1 MTRFREHPEVSGQET
16 AEFDPQVEKRET
28 VGKIFEYIFLIGL
41 SVGLLVLALLLF
53 DIFKD
58 GLGRLL
64 MPGFLTETPSR
75 FADKGGIRP
84 AIFGSIA
91 LGVLVILVAVPIGVG
106 AALYLEE
113 YAPKAWWADVIE
125 INISNLAGVPS
136 IVYGLLGLGVFNYLL
151 GFGPALIS
159 GALTLSLL
167 SLPIIIVTA
176 REAIRAVPDSLRHAS
191 YGLGTTKWQ
200 TVWNHVLPYAV
211 PGILTGVIISV
222 SRAIGDAA
230 SLLVIGAVS
239 FLTFNPGV
247 FQRFMALPILI
258 YSYIT
263 RPEPG
268 FASAASAGIIVL
280 LVLILALNGTAIYL
294 RQRFTLIK

>member
-1 MTRFREHPEVSGQET
+1 MATNFQQNDSWDSA
-16 AEFDPQVEKRET
+16 AEFTDNVEKRET
-28 VGKIFEYIFLIGL
+28 LGKVFEVLFLL
-41 SVGLLVLALLLF
+41 GLLVGLFILALLLF
-53 DIFKD
+53 DILRD
-58 GLGRLL
+58 GLGRFLS
-64 MPGFLTETPSR
+64 PGFLTETPSR
-75 FADKGGIRP
+75 FPDQGGIRP
-84 AIFGSIA
+84 AIISSIL
-91 LGVLVILVAVPIGVG
+91 LGIIVILVTVPVGVG

-113 YAPKAWWADVIE
+113 YAPKAWWTAIIE

-167 SLPIIIVTA
+167 SLPVIIVTA
-176 REAIRAVPDSLRHAS
+176 REAIRAVPDSLRNAS
-191 YGLGTTKWQ
+191 YGLGVTKWR
-200 TVWNHVLPYAV
+200 TISSHVIPYAI

-230 SLLVIGAVS
+230 SLIVVGAVG
-239 FLTFNPGV
+239 FLTFDPGL
-247 FQRFMALPILI
+247 FQRFMALPIQI

-268 FASAASAGIIVL
+268 FTNAAAATIIAL
-280 LVLILALNGTAIYL
+280 LLLILVLNGVAIYI
-294 RQRFTLIK
+294 RQRFSTH

>member
-1 MTRFREHPEVSGQET
+1 MATSYQQDDSLDSA
-16 AEFDPQVEKRET
+16 AEFTDNVESRET
-28 VGKIFEYIFLIGL
+28 LGKVFEVLFLLGLLIGL
-41 SVGLLVLALLLF
+41 FILALLLF

-58 GLGRLL
+58 GLGRFLS
-64 MPGFLTETPSR
+64 PGFLTETPSR
-75 FADKGGIRP
+75 FPDQGGIRP
-84 AIFGSIA
+84 AIISSIL
-91 LGVLVILVAVPIGVG
+91 LGLVVILVTVPIGVG

-113 YAPKAWWADVIE
+113 YAPKAWWTAIIE

-167 SLPIIIVTA
+167 SLPVIIVTA
-176 REAIRAVPDSLRHAS
+176 REAIRAVPDSLRNAS
-191 YGLGTTKWQ
+191 YGLGVTKWR
-200 TVWNHVLPYAV
+200 TISNHVIPYAV

-230 SLLVIGAVS
+230 SLIVVGAVG
-239 FLTFNPGV
+239 FLTFNPGL
-247 FQRFMALPILI
+247 FQRFMALPIQI

-268 FASAASAGIIVL
+268 FASAAAATIIAL
-280 LVLILALNGTAIYL
+280 LILILVLNGVAIYI
-294 RQRFTLIK
+294 RQRFSIN

>member
-1 MTRFREHPEVSGQET
+1 MATSYQQDDSLDSA
-16 AEFDPQVEKRET
+16 AEFTDNVESRET
-28 VGKIFEYIFLIGL
+28 LGKVFEVVFLLGLLIGL
-41 SVGLLVLALLLF
+41 FILALLLF
-53 DIFKD
+53 DIFRD
-58 GLGRLL
+58 GLGRFLS
-64 MPGFLTETPSR
+64 PGFLTETPSR
-75 FADKGGIRP
+75 FPDQGGIRP
-84 AIFGSIA
+84 AIISSVL
-91 LGVLVILVAVPIGVG
+91 LGAVVIFVTVPIGVG

-113 YAPKAWWADVIE
+113 YAPKAWWTAIIE

-167 SLPIIIVTA
+167 SLPVIIVTA
-176 REAIRAVPDSLRHAS
+176 REAIRAVPDSLRNAS
-191 YGLGTTKWQ
+191 YGLGVTKWR
-200 TVWNHVLPYAV
+200 TISSHVLPYAI

-230 SLLVIGAVS
+230 SLIVVGAVG
-239 FLTFNPGV
+239 FLTFNPGL
-247 FQRFMALPILI
+247 FQRFMALPIQI

-268 FASAASAGIIVL
+268 FASAAAATIIAL
-280 LVLILALNGTAIYL
+280 LLLILALNGVAIYI
-294 RQRFTLIK
+294 RQRFSIS

>member
-1 MTRFREHPEVSGQET
+1 MTTSYQQDDSLDSA
-16 AEFDPQVEKRET
+16 AEFTDNVESRERL
-28 VGKIFEYIFLIGL
+28 GKVFEVLFLLGLLIGL
-41 SVGLLVLALLLF
+41 FVLALLLF
-53 DIFKD
+53 DIFRD
-58 GLGRLL
+58 GLGRFLS
-64 MPGFLTETPSR
+64 PGFLTETPSR
-75 FADKGGIRP
+75 FPEQGGIRP
-84 AIFGSIA
+84 AIISSIL
-91 LGVLVILVAVPIGVG
+91 LGLVVILVTVPIGVG

-113 YAPKAWWADVIE
+113 YAPKAWWTAIIE

-167 SLPIIIVTA
+167 SLPVIIVTA
-176 REAIRAVPDSLRHAS
+176 REAIRAVPDSLRNAS
-191 YGLGTTKWQ
+191 YGLGVTKWR
-200 TVWNHVLPYAV
+200 TISNHVIPYAV

-230 SLLVIGAVS
+230 SLIVVGAVG
-239 FLTFNPGV
+239 FLTFNPGL
-247 FQRFMALPILI
+247 FQRFMALPIQI

-268 FASAASAGIIVL
+268 FASAAAATIIAL
-280 LVLILALNGTAIYL
+280 LALILVLNGVAIYI
-294 RQRFTLIK
+294 RQRFSIS

>member
-1 MTRFREHPEVSGQET
+1 MPTSISSNDSQEKTGEFAPNVERREQI
-16 AEFDPQVEKRET
+16 
-28 VGKIFEYIFLIGL
+28 GKIFEILFLIAL
-41 SVGLLVLALLLF
+41 CVGLVVLTLLL
-53 DIFKD
+53 IVVLKD
-58 GLGRLL
+58 GLPRLL
-64 MPGFLTETPSR
+64 TPGFLTETPSR
-75 FADKGGIRP
+75 FPDRGGIRP
-84 AIFGSIA
+84 AVLGSLF
-91 LGVLVILVAVPIGVG
+91 LGILVILITVPIGVG

-113 YAPKAWWADVIE
+113 YAPKTWWGNLIE

-136 IVYGLLGLGVFNYLL
+136 IVYGLLGLGVFNYFL
-151 GFGPALIS
+151 GFGSTLIS

-176 REAIRAVPDSLRHAS
+176 REAIRAVPGSLREAS

-200 TVWNHVLPYAV
+200 TVWNHVLPYAI
-211 PGILTGVIISV
+211 PGILTGVIFSV

-230 SLLVIGAVS
+230 SLIVIGAVS
-239 FLTFNPGV
+239 FLTFSPGL

-268 FASAASAGIIVL
+268 FANAASAGIIVL
-280 LVLILALNGTAIYL
+280 LLLVLVLNGVAIYI
-294 RQRFTLIK
+294 RQRFSSFK

>member
-1 MTRFREHPEVSGQET
+1 MATNYRQNDSLDSAPEFT
-16 AEFDPQVEKRET
+16 DNVESRET
-28 VGKIFEYIFLIGL
+28 VGKVFEVLFLLGLLIGL
-41 SVGLLVLALLLF
+41 FILVLLLF
-53 DIFKD
+53 DILRD
-58 GLGRLL
+58 GLGRFLS
-64 MPGFLTETPSR
+64 PGFLTETPSR
-75 FADKGGIRP
+75 FPDQGGIRP
-84 AIFGSIA
+84 AIISSVL
-91 LGVLVILVAVPIGVG
+91 LGFVVILVTVPIGVG

-113 YAPKAWWADVIE
+113 YAPKAWWTAIVE

-167 SLPIIIVTA
+167 SLPVIIVTA
-176 REAIRAVPDSLRHAS
+176 REAIRAVPDSLRNAS
-191 YGLGTTKWQ
+191 YGLGVTKWR
-200 TVWNHVLPYAV
+200 TISHHVIPYAV

-230 SLLVIGAVS
+230 SLIVVGAVG
-239 FLTFNPGV
+239 FLTFNPGL
-247 FQRFMALPILI
+247 FQRFMALPIQI

-268 FASAASAGIIVL
+268 FASAAAATIIAL
-280 LVLILALNGTAIYL
+280 LLLILVLNGIAIYI
-294 RQRFTLIK
+294 RQRFTIN

>member
-1 MTRFREHPEVSGQET
+1 MATSYQQDDSLESV
-16 AEFDPQVEKRET
+16 AEFTDNVESREIL
-28 VGKIFEYIFLIGL
+28 GKVFEVLFLLGLLIGL
-41 SVGLLVLALLLF
+41 FILALLLF
-53 DIFKD
+53 DILKD
-58 GLGRLL
+58 GLARFLS
-64 MPGFLTETPSR
+64 PGFLTETPSR
-75 FADKGGIRP
+75 FPEQGGIRP
-84 AIFGSIA
+84 AIISSVL
-91 LGVLVILVAVPIGVG
+91 LGTVVILVTVPIGVG

-113 YAPKAWWADVIE
+113 YAPKAWWTVIIE

-167 SLPIIIVTA
+167 SLPVIIVTS
-176 REAIRAVPDSLRHAS
+176 REAIRAVPDSLRNAS
-191 YGLGTTKWQ
+191 YGLGVTKWR
-200 TVWNHVLPYAV
+200 TISNHVIPYAI

-230 SLLVIGAVS
+230 SLIVVGAVG
-239 FLTFNPGV
+239 FLTFNPGL
-247 FQRFMALPILI
+247 FQRFMALPIQI

-268 FASAASAGIIVL
+268 FASAAAATIIAL
-280 LVLILALNGTAIYL
+280 LLLILALNGVAIYI
-294 RQRFTLIK
+294 RQRFSIR

>member
-1 MTRFREHPEVSGQET
+1 MATSYQQDDSLDSA
-16 AEFDPQVEKRET
+16 AEFSDNVESRET
-28 VGKIFEYIFLIGL
+28 LGKVFEVLFLLGLLIGL
-41 SVGLLVLALLLF
+41 FVLALLLF
-53 DIFKD
+53 DIFRD
-58 GLGRLL
+58 GLARFLS
-64 MPGFLTETPSR
+64 PGFFTETPSR
-75 FADKGGIRP
+75 FPDQGGIRP
-84 AIFGSIA
+84 AIISSI
-91 LGVLVILVAVPIGVG
+91 LLVIVVIFVTVPIGVG

-113 YAPKAWWADVIE
+113 YAPKAWWTAIVE

-167 SLPIIIVTA
+167 SLPVIIVTA
-176 REAIRAVPDSLRHAS
+176 REAIRAVPDSLRNAS
-191 YGLGTTKWQ
+191 YGLGVTKWQ
-200 TVWNHVLPYAV
+200 TISNHVIPYAI

-230 SLLVIGAVS
+230 SLIVVGAVG
-239 FLTFNPGV
+239 FLTFDPGL
-247 FQRFMALPILI
+247 FQRFMALPIQI

-268 FASAASAGIIVL
+268 FADAAAATIIAL
-280 LVLILALNGTAIYL
+280 LLLILLLNGVAIYI
-294 RQRFTLIK
+294 RQRFSIR

>member
-1 MTRFREHPEVSGQET
+1 MATSYQQDDSLDSA
-16 AEFDPQVEKRET
+16 AEFTDNVESRET
-28 VGKIFEYIFLIGL
+28 LGKVFEILFLLGLLIGL
-41 SVGLLVLALLLF
+41 FILALLLF

-58 GLGRLL
+58 GLGRFLS
-64 MPGFLTETPSR
+64 PGFLTETPSR
-75 FADKGGIRP
+75 FPDQGGIRP
-84 AIFGSIA
+84 AIISSIL
-91 LGVLVILVAVPIGVG
+91 LGLVVILVTVPIGVG

-113 YAPKAWWADVIE
+113 YAPKAWWTAIIE

-167 SLPIIIVTA
+167 SLPVIIVTA
-176 REAIRAVPDSLRHAS
+176 REAIRAVPDSLRNAS
-191 YGLGTTKWQ
+191 YGLGVTKWR
-200 TVWNHVLPYAV
+200 TISNHVIPYAV

-230 SLLVIGAVS
+230 SLIVVGAVG
-239 FLTFNPGV
+239 FLTFNPGL
-247 FQRFMALPILI
+247 FQRFMALPIQI

-268 FASAASAGIIVL
+268 FSSAAAATIIAL
-280 LVLILALNGTAIYL
+280 LTLILVLNGVAIYI
-294 RQRFTLIK
+294 RQRFSIN

>member
-1 MTRFREHPEVSGQET
+1 MATAYQQDDSFNLA
-16 AEFDPQVEKRET
+16 AEFTDNVDSREKL
-28 VGKIFEYIFLIGL
+28 GKVFERLFLLGLLIG
-41 SVGLLVLALLLF
+41 VFVLALLLF
-53 DIFKD
+53 DILRD
-58 GLGRLL
+58 GLGRFLT
-64 MPGFLTETPSR
+64 PGFLTETPSR
-75 FADKGGIRP
+75 FPEDGGIRP
-84 AIFGSIA
+84 AIISSIL
-91 LGVLVILVAVPIGVG
+91 LGLVVLFVTVPIGVG

-113 YAPKAWWADVIE
+113 YAPKAWWTVIIE

-167 SLPIIIVTA
+167 SLPVIIVTS
-176 REAIRAVPDSLRHAS
+176 REAIRAVPDSIRNAS
-191 YGLGTTKWQ
+191 YGLGVTKWR
-200 TVWNHVLPYAV
+200 TISHHVIPYAV

-230 SLLVIGAVS
+230 SLIVVGAVG
-239 FLTFNPGV
+239 FLTFNPGL
-247 FQRFMALPILI
+247 FQRFMALPIQI

-268 FASAASAGIIVL
+268 FANAAAATIIAL
-280 LVLILALNGTAIYL
+280 LILILVLNGVAIYI
-294 RQRFTLIK
+294 RQRFYR

>member
-1 MTRFREHPEVSGQET
+1 MATSYKPNSSLDST
-16 AEFDPQVEKRET
+16 AEFNDNVESRET
-28 VGKIFEYIFLIGL
+28 LGKVFEVIFLLGLLIGL
-41 SVGLLVLALLLF
+41 FILALLLF

-58 GLGRLL
+58 GLGRFLS
-64 MPGFLTETPSR
+64 PGFLTETPSR
-75 FADKGGIRP
+75 FADQGGIRP
-84 AIFGSIA
+84 AIISSVL
-91 LGVLVILVAVPIGVG
+91 LGTVVILVTVPIGVG

-113 YAPKAWWADVIE
+113 YAPKAWWTAIIE

-167 SLPIIIVTA
+167 SLPVIIVTS
-176 REAIRAVPDSLRHAS
+176 REAIRAVPDSLRNAS
-191 YGLGTTKWQ
+191 YGLGVTKWR
-200 TVWNHVLPYAV
+200 TISSHVIPYAI

-230 SLLVIGAVS
+230 SLIVVGAVG
-239 FLTFNPGV
+239 FLTFDPGL
-247 FQRFMALPILI
+247 FQRFMALPIQI

-268 FASAASAGIIVL
+268 FAGAAAATIIAL
-280 LVLILALNGTAIYL
+280 LLLILALNGVAIYI
-294 RQRFTLIK
+294 RQRFSIR

>member
-1 MTRFREHPEVSGQET
+1 MATSYQQDDSPDSA
-16 AEFDPQVEKRET
+16 AEFTDNVESRET
-28 VGKIFEYIFLIGL
+28 LGKVFEVLFLLGLLIGL
-41 SVGLLVLALLLF
+41 FILALLLF

-58 GLGRLL
+58 GLGRFLS
-64 MPGFLTETPSR
+64 PGFLTETPSR
-75 FADKGGIRP
+75 FPDQGGIRP
-84 AIFGSIA
+84 AIISSIL
-91 LGVLVILVAVPIGVG
+91 LGLVVILVTVPIGVG

-113 YAPKAWWADVIE
+113 YAPKAWWTAIIE

-167 SLPIIIVTA
+167 SLPVIIVTA
-176 REAIRAVPDSLRHAS
+176 REAIRAVPDSLRNAS
-191 YGLGTTKWQ
+191 YGLGVTKWR
-200 TVWNHVLPYAV
+200 TISNHVIPYAV

-230 SLLVIGAVS
+230 SLIVVGAVG
-239 FLTFNPGV
+239 FLTFNPGL
-247 FQRFMALPILI
+247 FQRFMALPIQI

-268 FASAASAGIIVL
+268 FASAAAATIIAL
-280 LVLILALNGTAIYL
+280 LLLILALNGVAIYI
-294 RQRFTLIK
+294 RQRFSIN

>member
-1 MTRFREHPEVSGQET
+1 MATSYQQDDSLESV
-16 AEFDPQVEKRET
+16 AEFTDNVESRDKL
-28 VGKIFEYIFLIGL
+28 GKVFEVLFLLGLLIGL
-41 SVGLLVLALLLF
+41 FILALLLF
-53 DIFKD
+53 DILKD
-58 GLGRLL
+58 GLARFLS
-64 MPGFLTETPSR
+64 PGFLTETPSR
-75 FADKGGIRP
+75 FPEQGGIRP
-84 AIFGSIA
+84 AIISSML
-91 LGVLVILVAVPIGVG
+91 LGAVVILVTVPIGVG

-113 YAPKAWWADVIE
+113 YAPKAWWTVIIE

-167 SLPIIIVTA
+167 SLPVIIVTS
-176 REAIRAVPDSLRHAS
+176 REAIRAVPDSLRNAS
-191 YGLGTTKWQ
+191 YGLGVTKWR
-200 TVWNHVLPYAV
+200 TISNHVIPYAI

-230 SLLVIGAVS
+230 SLIVVGAVG
-239 FLTFNPGV
+239 FLTFNPGL
-247 FQRFMALPILI
+247 FQRFMALPIQI

-268 FASAASAGIIVL
+268 FASAAAATIIAL
-280 LVLILALNGTAIYL
+280 LLLILTLNGVAIYI
-294 RQRFTLIK
+294 RQRFSIR